1 MEHAE
6 ASGKTVDD
14 ALKAALG
21 KLNASVDEVEI
32 TVLDE
37 GQRGGRLFGRGARDA
52 IVRVERREGGPVE
65 RAPEPPDTSIPRGRG
80 GRGGSGGA
88 GRRGGSG
95 GPDRGRRG
103 GSGGPGGRP
112 RGGERGGSGGR
123 GPRGERAAELTEQ
136 DFFGEGA
143 APPARGPSR
152 GGSGGAPR
160 GGSGGAPRGGSGG
173 APRGGSGGAP
183 RGGSGGAPRGG
194 SGGPPRRDRDRP
206 RRRRDEEHI
215 EPDINAEEVDLA
227 AEVVDSILQIL
238 EIDADINIR
247 EPVTAGDG
255 LGSARAVI
263 DISGNDLGMLIGRR
277 GESLMAFQYVV
288 NLVMTRRFPG
298 RGSVT
303 IDIEEYR
310 RRREDQ
316 VVSLAERMAER
327 VRETGD
333 PITLEPM
340 SAAERRLVHL
350 AFVDDR
356 EVETNSIGEGDS
368 RKVVISSLED

>member
-1 MEHAE
+1 MDHAE
-6 ASGKTVDD
+6 ANGKTVDD
-14 ALKAALG
+14 ALKAALA
-21 KLNASVDEVEI
+21 KLNATVDEVDI

-52 IVRVERREGGPVE
+52 VVRVERRVGGPRE
-65 RAPEPPDTSIPRGRG
+65 PTPEPPDTSIPRGRG
-80 GRGGSGGA
+80 GRGGSGGPR
-88 GRRGGSG
+88 GGSGGRGGRGGGRRRGGSG
-95 GPDRGRRG
+95 GPRG
-103 GSGGPGGRP
+103 GSGGGQ
-112 RGGERGGSGGR
+112 R
-123 GPRGERAAELTEQ
+123 GPRAERAPELTEQ
-136 DFFGEGA
+136 DFFGEGT
-143 APPARGPSR
+143 APPARSEPPRRASG
-152 GGSGGAPR
+152 GGS
-160 GGSGGAPRGGSGG
+160 
-173 APRGGSGGAP
+173 
-183 RGGSGGAPRGG
+183 
-194 SGGPPRRDRDRP
+194 GPPRRSSGDGPSRRERS
-206 RRRRDEEHI
+206 RRRRREEHI

-263 DISGNDLGMLIGRR
+263 DISGDDLGMLIGRR

-288 NLVMTRRFPG
+288 NLIMTRRFPG

-303 IDIEEYR
+303 IDVEEYR

-327 VRETGD
+327 VRDIGE

-350 AFVDDR
+350 ALVDDPD
-356 EVETNSIGEGDS
+356 VETNSVGEGDS
-368 RKVVISSLED
+368 RKVVISLLGD

>member
-1 MEHAE
+1 MDHAE
-6 ASGKTVDD
+6 ANGKTVDD
-14 ALKAALG
+14 ALKAALA
-21 KLNASVDEVEI
+21 KLNATVDEVEI
-32 TVLDE
+32 VVLDE

-52 IVRVERREGGPVE
+52 VVRVERRADGPRE
-65 RAPEPPDTSIPRGRG
+65 RSPEPPDTSIPRGRG

-88 GRRGGSG
+88 GR
-95 GPDRGRRG
+95 DRGRRG
-103 GSGGPGGRP
+103 GSGGGR
-112 RGGERGGSGGR
+112 RRGGSGGPRGGSGGGQR
-123 GPRGERAAELTEQ
+123 GPRAERAPQLTEQ

-143 APPARGPSR
+143 APPPRQPARSGP
-152 GGSGGAPR
+152 
-160 GGSGGAPRGGSGG
+160 
-173 APRGGSGGAP
+173 
-183 RGGSGGAPRGG
+183 
-194 SGGPPRRDRDRP
+194 PPRRSSGGGGGGSRRERP
-206 RRRRDEEHI
+206 RRRRQEENI

-263 DISGNDLGMLIGRR
+263 DISGDDLGMLIGRR

-303 IDIEEYR
+303 IDVEQYR

-316 VVSLAERMAER
+316 LVSLAERMAER
-327 VRETGD
+327 VRDIGE

-350 AFVDDR
+350 ALVDDP
-356 EVETNSIGEGDS
+356 EVETNSVGEGDS
-368 RKVVISSLED
+368 RKVVISLLED

>member
-6 ASGKTVDD
+6 ANGKTVDD
-14 ALKAALG
+14 ALKAALA
-21 KLNASVDEVEI
+21 KLNATVDEVEI
-32 TVLDE
+32 VVLDE

-52 IVRVERREGGPVE
+52 VVRVERRADGPRE
-65 RAPEPPDTSIPRGRG
+65 RSPEPPDTSIPRGRG
-80 GRGGSGGA
+80 GRGG
-88 GRRGGSG
+88 RGGSG
-95 GPDRGRRG
+95 GAAGRDRGRRG
-103 GSGGPGGRP
+103 GSGGGR
-112 RGGERGGSGGR
+112 RRGGSGG
-123 GPRGERAAELTEQ
+123 PRGGSGGGQRAERAPQLTEQ

-143 APPARGPSR
+143 APPPRQPARSGP
-152 GGSGGAPR
+152 
-160 GGSGGAPRGGSGG
+160 
-173 APRGGSGGAP
+173 
-183 RGGSGGAPRGG
+183 
-194 SGGPPRRDRDRP
+194 PPRRSSGGGGGGGSRRERP
-206 RRRRDEEHI
+206 RRRREENI

-263 DISGNDLGMLIGRR
+263 DISGDDLGMLIGRR

-298 RGSVT
+298 RGSITV
-303 IDIEEYR
+303 DVEQYR

-327 VRETGD
+327 VRDIGE

-350 AFVDDR
+350 ALVDDP
-356 EVETNSIGEGDS
+356 EVETNSVGEGDS
-368 RKVVISSLED
+368 RKVVISLLED

>member
-14 ALKAALG
+14 ALRAALA
-21 KLNASVDEVEI
+21 KVNASVDEVDL

-37 GQRGGRLFGRGARDA
+37 GQRGGLFGRGARDA
-52 IVRVERREGGPVE
+52 VVRVERRAGGPQA
-65 RAPEPPDTSIPRGRG
+65 RSPEAPDTSIPRGRG
-80 GRGGSGGA
+80 GRGG
-88 GRRGGSG
+88 RPRGGSG
-95 GPDRGRRG
+95 GAQARDRGRG
-103 GSGGPGGRP
+103 GRRRGPGE
-112 RGGERGGSGGR
+112 GERGGSGGKR
-123 GPRGERAAELTEQ
+123 GPRAERAPQLTEQ

-143 APPARGPSR
+143 TPPARPPGR
-152 GGSGGAPR
+152 
-160 GGSGGAPRGGSGG
+160 
-173 APRGGSGGAP
+173 
-183 RGGSGGAPRGG
+183 
-194 SGGPPRRDRDRP
+194 GGPPRRSSGRSSGGGGAPRRDRP
-206 RRRRDEEHI
+206 RRRREEEHV

-247 EPVTAGDG
+247 EPVTPGDG

-263 DISGNDLGMLIGRR
+263 DISGDDLGMLIGRR

-303 IDIEEYR
+303 VDVEQYR

-316 VVSLAERMAER
+316 LVTLAERMAER
-327 VRETGD
+327 VRDVGD

-340 SAAERRLVHL
+340 SAADRRLVHL
-350 AFVDDR
+350 ALVDDPD
-356 EVETNSIGEGDS
+356 VETNSTGEGES
-368 RKVVISSLED
+368 RKVVISLLED

>member
-1 MEHAE
+1 MDHAE
-6 ASGKTVDD
+6 ANGKTVDD
-14 ALKAALG
+14 ALKAALA
-21 KLNASVDEVEI
+21 KLNATVDEVEI
-32 TVLDE
+32 VVLDE

-52 IVRVERREGGPVE
+52 VVRVERRADGPRE
-65 RAPEPPDTSIPRGRG
+65 SAPEPPDTSIPRGRG

-88 GRRGGSG
+88 GRDRGRRGGGRRGGGRGGERGGRGGSG
-95 GPDRGRRG
+95 GP
-103 GSGGPGGRP
+103 
-112 RGGERGGSGGR
+112 R
-123 GPRGERAAELTEQ
+123 GPRSDRGPRAERAPQLTEQ

-143 APPARGPSR
+143 APPAREPARSGP
-152 GGSGGAPR
+152 
-160 GGSGGAPRGGSGG
+160 
-173 APRGGSGGAP
+173 
-183 RGGSGGAPRGG
+183 
-194 SGGPPRRDRDRP
+194 PPRRSGGGGGGGGGPRRERP
-206 RRRRDEEHI
+206 RRRRHDEHI

-247 EPVTAGDG
+247 EPVTPGDG

-263 DISGNDLGMLIGRR
+263 DVSGDDLGMLIGRR

-303 IDIEEYR
+303 IDIEQYR
-310 RRREDQ
+310 RRREEQ
-316 VVSLAERMAER
+316 LVSLAERMAER
-327 VRETGD
+327 VRDIGE

-350 AFVDDR
+350 ALVDDPD
-356 EVETNSIGEGDS
+356 VETNSVGEGDS
-368 RKVVISSLED
+368 RKVVISLLEE

>member
-1 MEHAE
+1 MDHAE
-6 ASGKTVDD
+6 ANGKTVDD
-14 ALKAALG
+14 ALKAALA
-21 KLNASVDEVEI
+21 KLNATVDEVELV
-32 TVLDE
+32 VLDE
-37 GQRGGRLFGRGARDA
+37 GQRGGLFGRGARDA
-52 IVRVERREGGPVE
+52 VVRVERRADGPRE
-65 RAPEPPDTSIPRGRG
+65 RSPEPPDTSIPRGRG
-80 GRGGSGGA
+80 GRGG
-88 GRRGGSG
+88 RGGSG
-95 GPDRGRRG
+95 GAAGRDRGRRG
-103 GSGGPGGRP
+103 GSGGGR
-112 RGGERGGSGGR
+112 RRGGSGGPRGGSGGGQR
-123 GPRGERAAELTEQ
+123 GPRAEREPQLTEQ

-143 APPARGPSR
+143 APPPRQPARSGP
-152 GGSGGAPR
+152 
-160 GGSGGAPRGGSGG
+160 
-173 APRGGSGGAP
+173 
-183 RGGSGGAPRGG
+183 
-194 SGGPPRRDRDRP
+194 PPRRSSGGGGGGGGGSRRDRP
-206 RRRRDEEHI
+206 RRRREENI

-263 DISGNDLGMLIGRR
+263 DISGDDLGMLIGRR

-303 IDIEEYR
+303 VDVEQYR

-327 VRETGD
+327 VRDIGE

-350 AFVDDR
+350 ALVDDP
-356 EVETNSIGEGDS
+356 ELETNSVGEGDS
-368 RKVVISSLED
+368 RKVVISLLED

>member
-1 MEHAE
+1 MDHAE
-6 ASGKTVDD
+6 ANGKTVDD
-14 ALKAALG
+14 ALKAALA
-21 KLNASVDEVEI
+21 KLNATVDEVEI
-32 TVLDE
+32 VVLDE

-52 IVRVERREGGPVE
+52 VVRVERRADGPRE
-65 RAPEPPDTSIPRGRG
+65 RSPEPPDTSIPRGRG

-88 GRRGGSG
+88 GR
-95 GPDRGRRG
+95 DRGRRG
-103 GSGGPGGRP
+103 GSGGGR
-112 RGGERGGSGGR
+112 RRGGSGG
-123 GPRGERAAELTEQ
+123 PRGGSGGGQRGARAERAPQLTEQ

-143 APPARGPSR
+143 APPPRQPARSGP
-152 GGSGGAPR
+152 
-160 GGSGGAPRGGSGG
+160 
-173 APRGGSGGAP
+173 
-183 RGGSGGAPRGG
+183 
-194 SGGPPRRDRDRP
+194 PPRRSSGGGGGGSRRERP
-206 RRRRDEEHI
+206 RRRRQEENI

-247 EPVTAGDG
+247 EPITAGDG

-263 DISGNDLGMLIGRR
+263 DISGDDLGMLIGRR

-303 IDIEEYR
+303 VDVEQYR

-316 VVSLAERMAER
+316 LVSLAERMAER
-327 VRETGD
+327 VRDIGE

-350 AFVDDR
+350 ALVDDP
-356 EVETNSIGEGDS
+356 EVETNSVGEGDS
-368 RKVVISSLED
+368 RKVVISLLED

>member
-1 MEHAE
+1 MDHAE
-6 ASGKTVDD
+6 ANGKTVDD
-14 ALKAALG
+14 ALKAALA
-21 KLNASVDEVEI
+21 KLNATVNEVDI

-52 IVRVERREGGPVE
+52 VVRVERRAGGPE
-65 RAPEPPDTSIPRGRG
+65 EPALEPPDTSIPRGRG
-80 GRGGSGGA
+80 RGGSGGA
-88 GRRGGSG
+88 GRGGSG
-95 GPDRGRRG
+95 GAARGRGGRG
-103 GSGGPGGRP
+103 GRAGGR
-112 RGGERGGSGGR
+112 RQGGRGERGGSGGSQR
-123 GPRGERAAELTEQ
+123 GPRAERAPELTER

-143 APPARGPSR
+143 APPPREPARSAPPRRPSNDGPSR
-152 GGSGGAPR
+152 RERS
-160 GGSGGAPRGGSGG
+160 
-173 APRGGSGGAP
+173 
-183 RGGSGGAPRGG
+183 
-194 SGGPPRRDRDRP
+194 
-206 RRRRDEEHI
+206 RRRRREEHI

-227 AEVVDSILQIL
+227 AEVVDAILQIL

-263 DISGNDLGMLIGRR
+263 DISGEDLGMLIGRR

-288 NLVMTRRFPG
+288 NLIMTRRFPG

-303 IDIEEYR
+303 IDVEQYR

-327 VRETGD
+327 VRDIGD

-350 AFVDDR
+350 ALVDDPD
-356 EVETNSIGEGDS
+356 VETNSVGEGDS
-368 RKVVISSLED
+368 RKVVISLLED

>member
-6 ASGKTVDD
+6 ANGKTVDD
-14 ALKAALG
+14 ALKAALA
-21 KLNASVDEVEI
+21 KLNATVDEVEI
-32 TVLDE
+32 VVLDE

-52 IVRVERREGGPVE
+52 VVRVERRADGPRE
-65 RAPEPPDTSIPRGRG
+65 RSPEPPDTSIPRGRG
-80 GRGGSGGA
+80 GRGG
-88 GRRGGSG
+88 RGGSG
-95 GPDRGRRG
+95 GAAGRDRGRRG
-103 GSGGPGGRP
+103 GSGGGR
-112 RGGERGGSGGR
+112 RRGGSGGPRGGSGGGQR
-123 GPRGERAAELTEQ
+123 GPRAERAPQLTEQ

-143 APPARGPSR
+143 APPPRQPARSGP
-152 GGSGGAPR
+152 
-160 GGSGGAPRGGSGG
+160 
-173 APRGGSGGAP
+173 
-183 RGGSGGAPRGG
+183 
-194 SGGPPRRDRDRP
+194 PPRRSSGGGGGGGGSRRDRP
-206 RRRRDEEHI
+206 RRRREENI

-263 DISGNDLGMLIGRR
+263 DISGDDLGMLIGRR

-303 IDIEEYR
+303 VDVEQYR

-327 VRETGD
+327 VRDIGE

-350 AFVDDR
+350 ALVDDP
-356 EVETNSIGEGDS
+356 EVETNSVGEGDS
-368 RKVVISSLED
+368 RKVVISLLED

>member
-6 ASGKTVDD
+6 ANGKTVDD
-14 ALKAALG
+14 ALKAALA
-21 KLNASVDEVEI
+21 KLNATVDEVEI
-32 TVLDE
+32 VVLDE

-52 IVRVERREGGPVE
+52 VVRVERRADGPRE
-65 RAPEPPDTSIPRGRG
+65 RSPEPPDTSIPRGRG
-80 GRGGSGGA
+80 GRGGRGGSGGA
-88 GRRGGSG
+88 AGRDRGRRGGGGGGRRRGGSG
-95 GPDRGRRG
+95 GPRG
-103 GSGGPGGRP
+103 GSGGGQRA
-112 RGGERGGSGGR
+112 
-123 GPRGERAAELTEQ
+123 ERAPQLTEQ

-143 APPARGPSR
+143 APPPRQPARSGP
-152 GGSGGAPR
+152 
-160 GGSGGAPRGGSGG
+160 
-173 APRGGSGGAP
+173 
-183 RGGSGGAPRGG
+183 
-194 SGGPPRRDRDRP
+194 PPRRSSGGGGGGGSRRERP
-206 RRRRDEEHI
+206 RRRREENI

-263 DISGNDLGMLIGRR
+263 DISGDDLGMLIGRR

-298 RGSVT
+298 RGSITV
-303 IDIEEYR
+303 DVEQYR

-327 VRETGD
+327 VRDIGE

-350 AFVDDR
+350 ALVDDP
-356 EVETNSIGEGDS
+356 EVETNSVGEGDS
-368 RKVVISSLED
+368 RKVVISLLED

>member
-6 ASGKTVDD
+6 ANGKTVDD
-14 ALKAALG
+14 ALKAALA
-21 KLNASVDEVEI
+21 KLNATVDEVEI
-32 TVLDE
+32 VVLDE

-52 IVRVERREGGPVE
+52 VVRVERRADGPRE
-65 RAPEPPDTSIPRGRG
+65 RSPEPPDTSIPRGRG
-80 GRGGSGGA
+80 GRGG
-88 GRRGGSG
+88 RGGSG
-95 GPDRGRRG
+95 GAAGRDRGRRG
-103 GSGGPGGRP
+103 GSGGGR
-112 RGGERGGSGGR
+112 RRGGSGGPRGGSGGGQR
-123 GPRGERAAELTEQ
+123 GPRAERAPQLTEQ

-143 APPARGPSR
+143 APPPRQPARSGP
-152 GGSGGAPR
+152 
-160 GGSGGAPRGGSGG
+160 
-173 APRGGSGGAP
+173 
-183 RGGSGGAPRGG
+183 
-194 SGGPPRRDRDRP
+194 PPRRSSGGGGGGGGGSRRDRP
-206 RRRRDEEHI
+206 RRRREENI

-263 DISGNDLGMLIGRR
+263 DISGDDLGMLIGRR

-303 IDIEEYR
+303 VDVEQYR

-327 VRETGD
+327 VRDIGE

-350 AFVDDR
+350 ALVDDP
-356 EVETNSIGEGDS
+356 EVETNSVGEGDS
-368 RKVVISSLED
+368 RKVVISLLED

>member
-14 ALKAALG
+14 ALRVALS

-37 GQRGGRLFGRGARDA
+37 GQRGGLLFGRGARDA
-52 IVRVERREGGPVE
+52 VVRVERRADGPRE
-65 RAPEPPDTSIPRGRG
+65 SEPEAPDTSIPRGRG
-80 GRGGSGGA
+80 AGGGRGGRGGRDRGGRDRGDRGGRDRGGRG
-88 GRRGGSG
+88 GRRGG
-95 GPDRGRRG
+95 
-103 GSGGPGGRP
+103 
-112 RGGERGGSGGR
+112 ERSQRDR
-123 GPRGERAAELTEQ
+123 GPRAERAPQLTEQ

-143 APPARGPSR
+143 SPPAREQGR
-152 GGSGGAPR
+152 GGSSRRSGGSGGQGRPSGGAPR
-160 GGSGGAPRGGSGG
+160 GGAPR
-173 APRGGSGGAP
+173 RE
-183 RGGSGGAPRGG
+183 
-194 SGGPPRRDRDRP
+194 RDRP
-206 RRRRDEEHI
+206 RRRRNEEHI

-247 EPVTAGDG
+247 EPVTPGDG

-263 DISGNDLGMLIGRR
+263 DISGEDLGMLIGRR

-288 NLVMTRRFPG
+288 NLVMTRRYPG

-303 IDIEEYR
+303 IDVEEYR
-310 RRREDQ
+310 RRREQ
-316 VVSLAERMAER
+316 QLISLAERMADR
-327 VRETGD
+327 VREDGD

-350 AFVDDR
+350 ALVDDPD
-356 EVETNSIGEGDS
+356 VETNSTGEGDS
-368 RKVVISSLED
+368 RKVVISLLED

>member
-1 MEHAE
+1 MDHAE
-6 ASGKTVDD
+6 ANGKTVDD
-14 ALKAALG
+14 ALKAALA
-21 KLNASVDEVEI
+21 KLNATVDEVDI

-52 IVRVERREGGPVE
+52 VVRVERRAGGPRE
-65 RAPEPPDTSIPRGRG
+65 SAPEPPDTSIPRGRG
-80 GRGGSGGA
+80 ARGGSGGA
-88 GRRGGSG
+88 GRGGSG
-95 GPDRGRRG
+95 GPGRGRGGRRRG
-103 GSGGPGGRP
+103 GSGGP
-112 RGGERGGSGGR
+112 RGGSGGGRR
-123 GPRGERAAELTEQ
+123 GPRAERAPELTEQ
-136 DFFGEGA
+136 DFFGEGET
-143 APPARGPSR
+143 PPARSAPQRRGSGGGNGQPRSSSGDGPSR
-152 GGSGGAPR
+152 
-160 GGSGGAPRGGSGG
+160 
-173 APRGGSGGAP
+173 
-183 RGGSGGAPRGG
+183 
-194 SGGPPRRDRDRP
+194 RDRS
-206 RRRRDEEHI
+206 RRRRREENI

-263 DISGNDLGMLIGRR
+263 DISGDDLGMLIGRR

-288 NLVMTRRFPG
+288 NLIMTRRYPG

-303 IDIEEYR
+303 IDVEEYR

-327 VRETGD
+327 VRDIGD
-333 PITLEPM
+333 SITLEPM

-350 AFVDDR
+350 ALVDDPD
-356 EVETNSIGEGDS
+356 VETNSVGEGDS
-368 RKVVISSLED
+368 RKVVISLLED

>member
-1 MEHAE
+1 MDHAE

-14 ALKAALG
+14 ALKAALS
-21 KLNASVDEVEI
+21 KLNASVDEVDI
-32 TVLDE
+32 VVLDE

-52 IVRVERREGGPVE
+52 VVRVERREGGARE
-65 RAPEPPDTSIPRGRG
+65 SEPEPPDTSIPRGRG
-80 GRGGSGGA
+80 GRGRGGSGGA
-88 GRRGGSG
+88 GGRGGRGGRARGGSG
-95 GPDRGRRG
+95 GPRG
-103 GSGGPGGRP
+103 GSGGP
-112 RGGERGGSGGR
+112 RGGSGGPRGGNGGGRGGQR
-123 GPRGERAAELTEQ
+123 GPRAERAPQLTEQ
-136 DFFGEGA
+136 DFFGDGDT
-143 APPARGPSR
+143 PPAREPDRSGPPPRRSSGR
-152 GGSGGAPR
+152 GGSGGGG
-160 GGSGGAPRGGSGG
+160 GGSS
-173 APRGGSGGAP
+173 
-183 RGGSGGAPRGG
+183 
-194 SGGPPRRDRDRP
+194 RRDGPRS
-206 RRRRDEEHI
+206 RRREENV

-263 DISGNDLGMLIGRR
+263 DISGDDLGMLIGRR

-288 NLVMTRRFPG
+288 NLIMTRRFPG

-303 IDIEEYR
+303 IDVEEYR

-316 VVSLAERMAER
+316 VVSLAERMAEH
-327 VRETGD
+327 VRDVGE

-350 AFVDDR
+350 ALVDDP
-356 EVETNSIGEGDS
+356 ELETNSVGEGDS
-368 RKVVISSLED
+368 RKVVISLLED

>member
-1 MEHAE
+1 MDHAE
-6 ASGKTVDD
+6 ANGKTVDD
-14 ALKAALG
+14 ALKAALA
-21 KLNASVDEVEI
+21 KLNATVDEVELV
-32 TVLDE
+32 VLDE
-37 GQRGGRLFGRGARDA
+37 GQRGGLFGRGARDA
-52 IVRVERREGGPVE
+52 VVRVERRADGPRE
-65 RAPEPPDTSIPRGRG
+65 RSPEPPDTSIPRGRG
-80 GRGGSGGA
+80 GRGG
-88 GRRGGSG
+88 RGGSG
-95 GPDRGRRG
+95 GAAGRDRGRRG
-103 GSGGPGGRP
+103 GSGGGR
-112 RGGERGGSGGR
+112 RRGGSGGPRGGSGGGQR
-123 GPRGERAAELTEQ
+123 GPRAEREPQLTEQ

-143 APPARGPSR
+143 APPPRQPARSGP
-152 GGSGGAPR
+152 
-160 GGSGGAPRGGSGG
+160 
-173 APRGGSGGAP
+173 
-183 RGGSGGAPRGG
+183 
-194 SGGPPRRDRDRP
+194 PPRRSSGGGGGGGGGSRRDRP
-206 RRRRDEEHI
+206 RRRREENI

-263 DISGNDLGMLIGRR
+263 DISGDDLGMLIGRR

-303 IDIEEYR
+303 VDVEQYR

-327 VRETGD
+327 VRDIGE

-350 AFVDDR
+350 ALVDDP
-356 EVETNSIGEGDS
+356 EVETNSVGEGDS
-368 RKVVISSLED
+368 RKVVISLLED

>member
-1 MEHAE
+1 MDHAE
-6 ASGKTVDD
+6 ANGKTVDD
-14 ALKAALG
+14 ALKAALA
-21 KLNASVDEVEI
+21 KLNATVDEVDI

-52 IVRVERREGGPVE
+52 VVRVERRAGGPRE
-65 RAPEPPDTSIPRGRG
+65 QAPEPPDTSIPRGRG

-88 GRRGGSG
+88 GRGGSG
-95 GPDRGRRG
+95 GPGRGRGGRRRG
-103 GSGGPGGRP
+103 GSGGP
-112 RGGERGGSGGR
+112 RGGSGGGRR
-123 GPRGERAAELTEQ
+123 GPRAERAPELTEQ

-143 APPARGPSR
+143 APPAREPARSAPPRRGSGGGNGQPPSSSGDGPSR
-152 GGSGGAPR
+152 RERS
-160 GGSGGAPRGGSGG
+160 
-173 APRGGSGGAP
+173 
-183 RGGSGGAPRGG
+183 
-194 SGGPPRRDRDRP
+194 
-206 RRRRDEEHI
+206 RRRRREENI

-263 DISGNDLGMLIGRR
+263 DISGDDLGMLIGRR

-288 NLVMTRRFPG
+288 NLIMTRRFPG

-303 IDIEEYR
+303 IDVEQYR

-327 VRETGD
+327 VRDIGE

-350 AFVDDR
+350 ALVDDPD
-356 EVETNSIGEGDS
+356 VETNSVGEGDS
-368 RKVVISSLED
+368 RKVVISLLED

>member
-1 MEHAE
+1 MDHAE
-6 ASGKTVDD
+6 ANGKTVDD
-14 ALKAALG
+14 ALRAALA
-21 KLNASVDEVEI
+21 KLNATVDEVEI
-32 TVLDE
+32 VVLDE

-52 IVRVERREGGPVE
+52 VVRVERRTDGPRE
-65 RAPEPPDTSIPRGRG
+65 RSPEPPDTSIPRGRG
-80 GRGGSGGA
+80 GRGG
-88 GRRGGSG
+88 RGGSG
-95 GPDRGRRG
+95 GAAGRDRGRRG
-103 GSGGPGGRP
+103 GSGGGR
-112 RGGERGGSGGR
+112 RRGGSGG
-123 GPRGERAAELTEQ
+123 PRGGSGGGQRAERAPQLTEQ

-143 APPARGPSR
+143 APPPRQPARSGP
-152 GGSGGAPR
+152 
-160 GGSGGAPRGGSGG
+160 
-173 APRGGSGGAP
+173 
-183 RGGSGGAPRGG
+183 
-194 SGGPPRRDRDRP
+194 PPRRSSGGRGGGGGSRRERP
-206 RRRRDEEHI
+206 RRRREENI

-263 DISGNDLGMLIGRR
+263 DISGDDLGMLIGRR

-298 RGSVT
+298 RGSITV
-303 IDIEEYR
+303 DVEQYR

-327 VRETGD
+327 VRDIGE

-350 AFVDDR
+350 ALVDDP
-356 EVETNSIGEGDS
+356 EVETNSVGEGDS
-368 RKVVISSLED
+368 RKVVISLLED